1 MIYTKEKLEK
11 LQHRWT
17 TTQGK
22 RLIKKI
28 KETHCYLS
36 PVLFKQAVKNFPYIK
51 DEEVSDGIDLRGINL
66 SGFDFRI
73 PIQEDDDGFSEE
85 IAIFSNIHFEGA
97 TLKHCN
103 FQDGKIHDCFFEDAD
118 LSHSDFKNA
127 TLNNCNFQE
136 ADLTGVNFLA
146 GKLISCSFIEASIKD
161 MTTASTIVDQKT
173 DFGKYLKSEK
183 SGNYH
188 FAAIEYKQ
196 IKEMYKNSSLH
207 EQADEYHYR
216 EMVTKRKTLALKN
229 PMRIIGFIFGDLISK
244 YGTSSIRVILTGAL
258 VILLSAA
265 LFTLNNSL
273 LFQNKPVDGA
283 HLSDSLYF
291 SMITFT
297 TVGYGDY
304 HAIGLTRFVAATE
317 SFIGVILMSLFTI
330 IVARKII
337 RD

>member
-1 MIYTKEKLEK
+1 MIYTKEKLEN

-22 RLIKKI
+22 RLVKKI
-28 KETHCYLS
+28 KESRCYLS
-36 PVLFKQAVKNFPYIK
+36 PVLFRQTVKNFPYLK
-51 DEEVSDGIDLRGINL
+51 DEEVADGIDLRGINL

-85 IAIFSNIHFEGA
+85 IAIFSSIHFEGA

-103 FQDGKIHDCFFEDAD
+103 FQEGKIHDCFFENAD
-118 LSHSDFKNA
+118 LSHSDFKNS

-136 ADLTGVNFLA
+136 AELTGTNFLA
-146 GKLISCSFIEASIKD
+146 AKLISCSFVDASIKD
-161 MTTASTIVDQKT
+161 MTTANAIVDQKT

-183 SGNYH
+183 AENYH
-188 FAAIEYKQ
+188 FASIEYKQ

-216 EMVTKRKTLALKN
+216 EMVSKRKTIPFKN
-229 PMRIIGFIFGDLISK
+229 PMRVVSYFFGDMISK
-244 YGTSSIRVILTGAL
+244 YGTSSTRVLLTGAL
-258 VILLSAA
+258 IILLSAG
-265 LFTLNNSL
+265 LFTFNDSL
-273 LFQNKPVDGA
+273 LFQNKPLDGA
-283 HLSDSLYF
+283 HFSDSIYF

-317 SFIGVILMSLFTI
+317 SFLGVILMSLFTI